1 MAAVDAALDVAAAP
15 EDPAA
20 ALPDGAGA
28 GAGAD
33 AAVDP
38 AEAAGAAS
46 AGGVMA
52 PDEP

>member
-15 EDPAA
+15 EEPAA
-20 ALPDGAGA
+20 EFPAGA
-28 GAGAD
+28 GAGEEAG
-33 AAVDP
+33 AVA

-52 PDEP
+52 PEEP